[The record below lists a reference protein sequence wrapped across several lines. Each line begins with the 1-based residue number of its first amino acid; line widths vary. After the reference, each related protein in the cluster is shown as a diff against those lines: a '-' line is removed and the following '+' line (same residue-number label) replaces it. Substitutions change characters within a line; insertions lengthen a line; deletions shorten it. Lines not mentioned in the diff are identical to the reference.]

1 MTWRKK
7 EIAEKVE
14 QDNEEE
20 IIPEIIFAPGC
31 FDHFE
36 GTQEELE
43 ALKAEILEMFAG
55 KTSKEIL
62 MQSRELSA
70 DDVEDLPE
78 EVQQQLLDALNG
90 ESGSNRNL
98 H

>member
-14 QDNEEE
+14 QDNEED
-20 IIPEIIFAPGC
+20 IVPEIVFAPGC
-31 FDHFE
+31 FDTFD
-36 GTQEELE
+36 GTQEELD

-55 KTSKEIL
+55 KTTKDIMAESRSLDPEEL
-62 MQSRELSA
+62 M
-70 DDVEDLPE
+70 DLPE
-78 EVQQQLLDALNG
+78 EVQQQIVDALNG
-90 ESGSNRNL
+90 EDKRKL